1 MNFKKYI
8 KKEYISTL
16 LSLPILILIWHL
28 IHIKLNSKIVPSP
41 FEVFLNIP
49 EVLQDADTSINITS
63 SVKRILISILISVVF
78 GTTIGVAM
86 AFNKW
91 VDRLLS
97 PIIYLTY
104 PIPKLALLPIIILI
118 FGLGEISKIIMIVS
132 ILIFQI
138 ITSVRGAVL
147 DVPKSSYTY
156 FKILGIGKV
165 KTFWHIVTPTIIKQL
180 FVTLKI
186 ATGTAI
192 SVLFFTETYGT
203 KYGGLG
209 YYIMD
214 MFQMANYVNMYTGI
228 LLLSILGFV
237 IFISLDI
244 LERII
249 TPWNIK

>member
-1 MNFKKYI
+1 MDFKKYFR
-8 KKEYISTL
+8 KEYISSL
-16 LSLPILILIWHL
+16 FALPILLLIWYI
-28 IHIKLNSKIVPSP
+28 IHISVDSKIVPSP
-41 FEVFLNIP
+41 FEVIYNIP
-49 EVLQDADTSINITS
+49 IVLQESETAMHVTS
-63 SVKRILISILISVVF
+63 SFRRITISIGISVFF
-78 GTTIGVAM
+78 GTIIGVLM

-91 VDRLLS
+91 IDTLLS

-118 FGLGEISKIIMIVS
+118 FGLGEVSKVIMIVS

-138 ITSVRGAVL
+138 ITSIRGAVL
-147 DVPKSSYTY
+147 DVPKNSYTY
-156 FKILGIGKV
+156 FKIQGIGKL
-165 KTFWHIVTPTIIKQL
+165 KTFWHIVAPTILKQL

-214 MFQMANYVNMYTGI
+214 MFQVANYVDMYTGI
-228 LLLSILGFV
+228 VILSMIGFF
-237 IFISLDI
+237 IFILLDI
-244 LERII
+244 LERIL